1 MPTRKIFTRRKK
13 SLKSMHRGKY
23 LLGKKSQLICKTS
36 TETYPEWN
44 KYPLG
49 EYARETYIHQENDI

>member
-1 MPTRKIFTRRKK
+1 
-13 SLKSMHRGKY
+13 MHRGKY